1 MNHLVLQK
9 VFVLSGV
16 GCVSLFFAAFVCA
29 DFVPPLSPALSAD
42 SVAAHYRAHQTG
54 VLLGGVL
61 MMLSSLFYA
70 AFVAVIS
77 AQMRR
82 IPSASPAATYAQLVA
97 GAFACLTFF
106 LPALLF
112 IVTGFRPERDPATTQ
127 ALNDMAWIW
136 LVIAWPPFLTQYW
149 SFSYAVL
156 ADRRAE
162 PLFPRWFA
170 YLNIW
175 AVFCYMPAT
184 LLPFFKTGPFA
195 WNGFI
200 VFWIPALV
208 FVVQFIVNTVML
220 FRAVDQ
226 VDRDESVG
234 ADGNTLVGLGV

>member
-1 MNHLVLQK
+1 MQQRI
-9 VFVLSGV
+9 FERACVLSGPI
-16 GCVSLFFAAFVCA
+16 CVTLFFAAFFCA
-29 DFVPPLSPALSAD
+29 HFVPPMSPSLSAET
-42 SVAAHYRAHQTG
+42 VAAHYRDHQHG

-82 IPSASPAATYAQLVA
+82 IPSVPRAATYAQLGA

-112 IVTGFRPERDPATTQ
+112 IVTAFRPERDPAITQ

-156 ADRRAE
+156 TDGSER
-162 PLFPRWFA
+162 PLFPRWFG
-170 YLNIW
+170 YVNIW

-184 LLPFFKTGPFA
+184 LLPFFRTGPFA
-195 WNGFI
+195 WNGFV
-200 VFWIPALV
+200 VFWIPAVV
-208 FVVQFIVNTVML
+208 FVIQFIVNTVVL
-220 FRAVDQ
+220 WRAVGRE
-226 VDRDESVG
+226 DRATVQ
-234 ADGNTLVGLGV
+234 AA